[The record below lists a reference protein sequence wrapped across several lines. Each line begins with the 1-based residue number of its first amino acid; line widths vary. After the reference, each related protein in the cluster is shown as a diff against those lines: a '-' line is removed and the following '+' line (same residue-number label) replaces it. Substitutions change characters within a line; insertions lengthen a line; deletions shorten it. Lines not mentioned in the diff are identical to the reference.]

1 MENDI
6 LLLEKVAQFVLTGN
20 GEKPNSSIVAETLI
34 RCENQAKKT
43 KEKHSFE
50 SLIGN
55 WRLCWVSGTQK
66 IRKQA
71 GFVKGG
77 GLYIPSFLNL
87 QIIYSRHPH
96 PLLKIEKPPEIDAG
110 IIQNCVKLN
119 QFNLTLTGPAKFLDK
134 KNILAFDFTYVTSK
148 LFGLNLYEGKMPGT
162 SSNSEKFY
170 QDSIK
175 NQAFFAFFVIT
186 PNLIAARGRG
196 GGLALWTKV

>member
-1 MENDI
+1 MENDL

-20 GEKPNSSIVAETLI
+20 GEKPKSSMIAETLI

-43 KEKHSFE
+43 KEHHSFE

-55 WRLCWVSGTQK
+55 WRLCWVSGTRK

-71 GFVKGG
+71 GFIKGN

-87 QIIYSRHPH
+87 QIIYSPYPH
-96 PLLKIEKPPEIDAG
+96 PLLTIEETTEINAG
-110 IIQNCVKLN
+110 IIQNCVQLN

-134 KNILAFDFTYVTSK
+134 KNILAFDFTHLSST
-148 LFGLNLYEGKMPGT
+148 LFGLNIYDGKMPGT
-162 SSNSEKFY
+162 SSNAQQFY

-175 NQAFFAFFVIT
+175 KQAF
-186 PNLIAARGRG
+186 
-196 GGLALWTKV
+196 